1 MSEENAIQPDEG
13 QAEESQQ
20 SGLLDSVSATDES
33 QQETKPEETAVEHRA
48 DESIPEDE
56 PMDRP
61 EWWPENFWKKDSSEP
76 DLEGIAKSWM
86 DLRKQISQ
94 GKHKAPPDG
103 KYDLS
108 AFGDDAENKPMVPVF
123 QKWAA
128 ENGISQTAF
137 DSLASELTEMANE
150 AMASQQNFDPAAE
163 KKALGPNADAV
174 INGMVS
180 WARGLVNKGIWSAD
194 DFEEFKVMG
203 GTARGI
209 KALMKLRETYEG
221 SSIPT
226 ESMPIQGMPT
236 DQELQQMVGDPKYKT
251 DPAYRQKVERLF
263 QARYN

>member
-1 MSEENAIQPDEG
+1 MSDEKEVQPSEG
-13 QAEESQQ
+13 EAQSQ
-20 SGLLDSVSATDES
+20 SAGLLDSVDATDES
-33 QQETKPEETAVEHRA
+33 QQDSKQEEKSVEHRA
-48 DESIPEDE
+48 SDSIPEDE
-56 PMDRP
+56 PVERP

-94 GKHKAPPDG
+94 GKHKAPPEG

-108 AFGDDAENKPMVPVF
+108 AFGKDAEGKPMVPVF

-137 DSLASELTEMANE
+137 DALATELTGMANE
-150 AMASQQNFDPAAE
+150 AIAAQQQFDPVAE

-174 INGMVS
+174 INGMVN
-180 WARGLVNKGIWSAD
+180 WARGLVNKGIWSAE
-194 DFEEFKVMG
+194 DFDEFKVMG
-203 GTARGI
+203 GTAKGL

-221 SSIPT
+221 SKIPT
-226 ESMPIQGMPT
+226 ESVPIEGMPS
-236 DQELQQMVGDPKYKT
+236 DQELQQMVGDPKYQS